1 MRFSRSTR
9 SEEPIVTKPREN
21 SAAPRLLSFASWRK
35 QSGLQQTGSNDV
47 ITLSPVEDDAL
58 QASAGGGPPIRRI
71 SFIAI
76 FLIPFAASL
85 LYFMFVAS
93 DQFTAE
99 ARFAVRSIAEQSTSD
114 NVDSDVL
121 SLSSAS
127 QDAFVV
133 TSFIHSHE
141 LLERLGATIDYRSM
155 FTDTGIDALS
165 RFPKSGSTEEFVKYW
180 QKQVTAYIDG
190 PSGIITLKVRA
201 FNRNDAKVLIEAI
214 LTESEKLINE
224 LNNRAQR
231 DMISSISEEVE
242 RTGKLYSEA
251 LTALNRFQQ
260 SSGLLSPDMQANET
274 GKLLTGLL
282 AERLKLETR
291 LFILKT
297 GEAERSPAYEQLARA
312 RESIDSQIDEL
323 RSQLTGPEDAS
334 MANTILSFSKLETDK
349 LVAENLYQAS
359 RRSYDSALAASLRK
373 ALYIMV
379 FVRPT
384 LPEEALYPKRISTPL
399 FIGLALIVVWAT
411 LMLLW
416 ASIEDHKL

>member
-1 MRFSRSTR
+1 MRASSSTH
-9 SEEPIVTKPREN
+9 SKDSLETKTRGV
-21 SAAPRLLSFASWRK
+21 SSLPRLLSFATWRK
-35 QSGLQQTGSNDV
+35 QTGLQQANPTDV
-47 ITLSPVEDDAL
+47 ITLSPAGDPVE
-58 QASAGGGPPIRRI
+58 ASPGGGPPIRAI

-76 FLIPFAASL
+76 FLIPFAAAL
-85 LYFMFVAS
+85 LYFTFVAS

-99 ARFAVRSIAEQSTSD
+99 ARFAVRSIAEQSRD
-114 NVDSDVL
+114 NVDTDVI

-141 LLERLGATIDYRSM
+141 LLARLASTVDYRSM
-155 FTDTGIDALS
+155 FTGTTIDPLS
-165 RFPKSGSTEEFVKYW
+165 RFSKSGSTEEFVKYW

-201 FNRNDAKVLIEAI
+201 FNRNDAKILIEAI
-214 LTESEKLINE
+214 LSQSEQLINE
-224 LNNRAQR
+224 LNKRAQR

-242 RTGKLYSEA
+242 RTGKLYSES

-260 SSGLLSPDMQANET
+260 SSGLLSPELQANET

-297 GEAERSPAYEQLARA
+297 GEVDSSPAYDQLARA
-312 RESIDSQIDEL
+312 RESIDSQIDQL
-323 RSQLTGPEDAS
+323 RGQLTGPEDAT

-359 RRSYDSALAASLRK
+359 RRSYDAALAASLRK

-379 FVRPT
+379 FVHPT
-384 LPEEALYPKRISTPL
+384 LPEETLYPKRISTPL
-399 FIGLALIVVWAT
+399 FIGLALLVAWGT

-416 ASIEDHKL
+416 ASVEDHKL